1 MNPLSYSALKP
12 AAEDAL
18 REARYSPRRLV
29 LIHTGVTLAVGL
41 LLSILTYALDLG
53 IAQTGG
59 LSGIQTRATLES
71 LQSIVNMVSLIAL
84 PFWEIGFLAVA
95 FRFARRQELHTGT
108 LLGGFRHFGPVLRG
122 MVLKGIV
129 AFIVM
134 FVTVQVL
141 ATIYMFTPAA
151 QPLYSFTME
160 QAEMGIVDPTVLME
174 NEEYMAL
181 VMKAVP
187 WVLAGVLI
195 LELPVLYF
203 LRFTDYVLMD
213 RPERGALF
221 AVFTSFR
228 LVWQNFKAILK
239 LDLHF
244 WWFYALELLIALLSY
259 GHQLLD
265 MAGLDLDANGDTM
278 VFVFYILSVLCQLGL
293 YVWKKNDVFTTY
305 ALAYDTM
312 MQPPVALQKQ
322 PETT

>member
-1 MNPLSYSALKP
+1 MNSLSYSALKP

-29 LIHTGVTLAVGL
+29 LIHTGVTMSVGL
-41 LLSILTYALDLG
+41 LLSILTYLLDMG

-59 LSGIQTRATLES
+59 LSGIQTRAMLES
-71 LQSIVNMVSLIAL
+71 MQSVVSMASLIAL

-95 FRFARRQELHTGT
+95 FRFARRQELQTGT

-122 MVLKGIV
+122 MILKGV
-129 AFIVM
+129 VVFVVM
-134 FVTVQVL
+134 FVAVQVL
-141 ATIYMFTPAA
+141 TTIYMFTPAA
-151 QPLYSFTME
+151 APLYDITME
-160 QAEMGIVDPTVLME
+160 QEIIDPIALME
-174 NEEYMAL
+174 NEEYMAIL
-181 VMKAVP
+181 MDAVP
-187 WVLAGVLI
+187 LMLIGVLI

-228 LVWQNFKAILK
+228 LTWKNLKAVLK

-244 WWFYALELLIALLSY
+244 WWFYGLEVLIAAVSY

-265 MAGLDLDANGDTM
+265 IAGAELDTNGDTM
-278 VFVFYILSVLCQLGL
+278 VFAFYILSMVCQLGL
-293 YVWKKNDVFTTY
+293 YAWKKNDVFTTY
-305 ALAYDTM
+305 ALAYDVM
-312 MQPPVALQKQ
+312 MQPPADLQTQ
-322 PETT
+322 PDNI